1 MKLILT
7 FLLSLSVALV
17 EHDVPVATFDIY
29 KEADTLKL
37 DVNFDARDLAS
48 ELDVKPAEITAEM
61 VETYLNEHTKFS
73 FDGEHKTI
81 LVKDLKKKRG
91 HLIAQS
97 VFDTDDLE
105 ITGII
110 VQNTCFLEIEE
121 HSNVIEIRLNGQER
135 GFRMHKGRT
144 SIEVKL

>member
-7 FLLSLSVALV
+7 FLLSVSVALV
-17 EHDVPVATFDIY
+17 EHDVPVATFNIY
-29 KEADTLKL
+29 LEADALKL
-37 DVNFDARDLAS
+37 DVNFDARDLAR

-61 VETYLNEHTKFS
+61 VETYLNEHTEFS
-73 FDGEHKTI
+73 FDGEQKTI
-81 LVKDLKKKRG
+81 SVKDLKKKRG

-97 VFDTDDLE
+97 VFNTDILE
-105 ITGII
+105 FTNI
-110 VQNTCFLEIEE
+110 VVRNTCFLEMEE
-121 HSNVIEIRLNGQER
+121 QSNVIEIRLNGHER